1 MINAVRIKL
10 INRGQTMALKTSRN
24 LLCPKERVENGWAGS
39 RVKRTRKS
47 AGEQRDIQGTVIQ
60 SWRNKYIQ

>member
-10 INRGQTMALKTSRN
+10 INRGETMALKTSRN
-24 LLCPKERVENGWAGS
+24 LLRPKERVENGWAES

-60 SWRNKYIQ
+60 TWGNKYIR

>member
-1 MINAVRIKL
+1 
-10 INRGQTMALKTSRN
+10 MALKTSRN
-24 LLCPKERVENGWAGS
+24 LLRPKERVENGWAES

-60 SWRNKYIQ
+60 SWGNKYIR